1 MNECVQSVDYRAVIP
16 MRGLPPILG
25 SARPPIWREARVG
38 LEAAALLRD
47 PIFRGRGVT
56 DGRGDP
62 VLLIPGFLAGDGSL
76 VLMSDWLRR
85 CGYRPS
91 RAGMVVNVDCSGAAI
106 VHLERRLERLAA
118 EAGRRVAIVG
128 QSRGGALAKVLAMRR
143 PELVAGIVT
152 LGSPQLEP
160 LAVHPLVRLELAAV
174 STLGSLGAPGLFKRA
189 CLEAEC
195 CASFWEDLAGEF
207 PRGVNAVA
215 VYSRTDGIVDWRA
228 CLDPS
233 AEHVEVRASHIGMAV
248 NAAAW
253 RAVAGALESFGEAAG
268 PRKRAAGGEGRR
280 VRSAA

>member
-1 MNECVQSVDYRAVIP
+1 

-47 PIFRGRGVT
+47 PIFRGRGVP

-76 VLMSDWLRR
+76 VPMSDWLRR

-106 VHLERRLERLAA
+106 ARLERRLERLAA

-143 PELVAGIVT
+143 PDLVAGIVT

-174 STLGSLGAPGLFKRA
+174 GTLGSLGAPGLFKRA

-207 PRGVNAVA
+207 PRGVRAVA

-228 CLDPS
+228 CLDPG

-268 PRKRAAGGEGRR
+268 PGKRAASGEGRR
-280 VRSAA
+280 VRRAA